1 MDENNNGSNDDSRQ
15 GLYNEFESEIVKAGN
30 PEAYFDEA
38 DLIEIFDY
46 ASDMDNYIVKMEVLL
61 YGARH
66 YPSSEALATRRAWFY
81 SSFGEMEAAADVNN
95 RVSNEGVL
103 NRLLTLRAEGATDS
117 PETRLRLGAIVDAAT
132 DLGDEDVIQLVDYC
146 AECGMLDWV
155 DENRRLIESKCSY
168 TPTFIYEYADRA
180 EDLGDL
186 PTAHRLF
193 EELTMMEPFT
203 IDFWLRL
210 AAVQIAEGDFEEAL
224 ASTDYALAVDSSCLE
239 ALRLKG
245 RAMYRLGRDKNEVTR
260 IFRTVL
266 DHPDSNDS
274 DASAYAATLI
284 ELGRTD
290 EAVNL
295 LEETIIRHPMAQMP
309 IDLLMNVDFARAEPY
324 ILNVSEKAAFTRETV
339 IAWAKEHIANERTDI
354 AAQLALLFRDKFIG
368 TPDLGF
374 LTELLYINK
383 MYSETVAAVEKSLT
397 DLSELGMP
405 EPGIVFPYIMSLI
418 RIGQATRALAIAL
431 RHLNDIDSYLQ
442 QPHASMT
449 DLRGNMLIPYASP
462 SATACMHIGYTA
474 LLRSIINALSAPAPM
489 PPDEYDPMA

>member
-30 PEAYFDEA
+30 PEAYFDET

-66 YPSSEALATRRAWFY
+66 YPASEALATRRAWFY
-81 SSFGEMEAAADVNN
+81 SSFGEMEAAADVNS
-95 RVSNEGVL
+95 RVSNGGLL
-103 NRLLTLRAEGATDS
+103 NRLLSLRAEGATDT
-117 PETRLRLGAIVDAAT
+117 PQTRARLEEMIDLAA

-155 DENRRLIESKCSY
+155 EANRKRIEAKCSY

-186 PTAHRLF
+186 STAHRLF

-203 IDFWLRL
+203 TDFWLRL

-224 ASTDYALAVDSSCLE
+224 ASAEYALAVDSGCLE

-245 RAMYRLGRDKNEVTR
+245 RAMYRLDRNKNDVAR

-266 DHPDSNDS
+266 DHPDANDS

-290 EAVNL
+290 EAVHL
-295 LEETIIRHPMAQMP
+295 LEETILRHPMAQMP
-309 IDLLMNVDFARAEPY
+309 IDLLMNVDFQRAEPY
-324 ILNVSEKAAFTRETV
+324 ILNVADKAAFTRDTV
-339 IAWAKEHIANERTDI
+339 IAWAKEHIANGRTDI
-354 AAQLALLFRDKFIG
+354 AARLALLFRKYFIC
-368 TPDLGF
+368 TTDLGF
-374 LTELLYINK
+374 LTELLYIAK
-383 MYSETVAAVEKSLT
+383 MYRETVEAVDDSYS
-397 DLSELGMP
+397 DLSEIVRP
-405 EPGIVFPYIMSLI
+405 EPGIVFPYLMSLV
-418 RIGQATRALAIAL
+418 RLGDGQRALEL
-431 RHLNDIDSYLQ
+431 SRRHLADIDSYLQ
-442 QPHASMT
+442 VPHT
-449 DLRGNMLIPYASP
+449 LDDLRGIMIVPYASP
-462 SATACMHIGYTA
+462 SATACMHIGYAA

-489 PPDEYDPMA
+489 PPDEFDPMA